1 MRAMTGSYVRRA
13 LVWLFI
19 SATIGFLLVLTVL
32 IVAQTKF
39 PLNIGVV
46 RTTGRA
52 GLFVS
57 LLPALVVTV
66 GLRLLWYKRA
76 TGAILVAAYSAFW
89 AIVFLGVLP
98 QVWNARQSFCL
109 KGLNF
114 CIISPW
120 VARLTVLAI
129 ATPFLLSAWWAL
141 RQAFDPYARGA
152 SKNSGSFFEQER
164 GLNGQ
169 K

>member
-1 MRAMTGSYVRRA
+1 MRAITGLHVRRA

-32 IVAQTKF
+32 IIAQAKF

-57 LLPALVVTV
+57 FLPALVGTV
-66 GLRLLWYKRA
+66 GLVMLWYKRA

-89 AIVFLGVLP
+89 AIVFLGGLP

-114 CIISPW
+114 CIYSPW
-120 VARLTVLAI
+120 VARLTVFAI
-129 ATPFLLSAWWAL
+129 VIPFLLSAWWAL
-141 RQAFDPYARGA
+141 RQAFDPNAHGA
-152 SKNSGSFFEQER
+152 SNNSTGSYVPP
-164 GLNGQ
+164 N
-169 K
+169 

>member
-1 MRAMTGSYVRRA
+1 MHAMTGLSVRRA

-19 SATIGFLLVLTVL
+19 SATIVFLLVLAVL
-32 IVAQTKF
+32 IVVQTAF
-39 PLNIGVV
+39 PLNIGVI

-57 LLPALVVTV
+57 LLPALVATV
-66 GLRLLWYKRA
+66 SLVLLRYKRA
-76 TGAILVAAYSAFW
+76 TGAVLVAAYSAFW
-89 AIVFLGVLP
+89 AVVFLGGLP

-114 CIISPW
+114 CIVSPW

-129 ATPFLLSAWWAL
+129 VIPFLLSAWWVL
-141 RQAFDPYARGA
+141 RQAFDSYARGA
-152 SKNSGSFFEQER
+152 SKRNES
-164 GLNGQ
+164 
-169 K
+169 